1 MTGANSNKRAA
12 QNSEQIWRCIYN
24 TNTLTKEAKAT
35 LFTYATDYVVQE
47 GIQGCQ
53 AKPYEEQEEHG

>member
-12 QNSEQIWRCIYN
+12 QNNEQIWRCIY
-24 TNTLTKEAKAT
+24 NTLTKEAKAT
-35 LFTYATDYVVQE
+35 LLTYATDYVVQE

-53 AKPYEEQEEHG
+53 AKPCEEQ